1 MIHKQPAWS
10 LLYVSTRLNCEART
24 DGYLEQIR
32 RLRHILRSGPPTSA
46 PADKF
51 QCGPCSLEAIRR
63 GEVGF
68 GHDTTFLFSEVNADL
83 VHWIEDEQSDWGF
96 SKMKSDN
103 YQSVRY
109 AALKHA

>member
-1 MIHKQPAWS
+1 MQQIPRLDTFPDQS
-10 LLYVSTRLNCEART
+10 LP
-24 DGYLEQIR
+24 I
-32 RLRHILRSGPPTSA
+32 SGPP
-46 PADKF
+46 PRPPLPDKF

-68 GHDTTFLFSEVNADL
+68 GYDTTFLFSEVNADL

-103 YQSVRY
+103 YQ
-109 AALKHA
+109 